1 MPSVNSISIL
11 NAPMERLT
19 PLYVPNVQ
27 LMLLEK
33 LSEYMYRG
41 ARKGGKKMTMQ
52 LNEIVLNNYCRYDLH
67 SGCVRGEEDTL
78 TCARCVADASA
89 EIVRVQL

>member
-1 MPSVNSISIL
+1 VPSVNSISIL
-11 NAPMERLT
+11 NALVERLT
-19 PLYVPNVQ
+19 PPYVPNVQ

-33 LSEYMYRG
+33 SLGYKYRG
-41 ARKGGKKMTMQ
+41 ARKGGKKMTIQ

-78 TCARCVADASA
+78 TCARCVADAAA

>member
-1 MPSVNSISIL
+1 
-11 NAPMERLT
+11 
-19 PLYVPNVQ
+19 
-27 LMLLEK
+27 
-33 LSEYMYRG
+33 
-41 ARKGGKKMTMQ
+41 MTMQ

-78 TCARCVADASA
+78 TCARCVADAAA

>member
-1 MPSVNSISIL
+1 
-11 NAPMERLT
+11 MERLT

-33 LSEYMYRG
+33 LSEYKYKG
-41 ARKGGKKMTMQ
+41 ARKEGKKMTMQ

-67 SGCVRGEEDTL
+67 SGCVGGEEDTL
-78 TCARCVADASA
+78 TCARCVAESA
-89 EIVRVQL
+89 AGIVRVQL

>member
-1 MPSVNSISIL
+1 
-11 NAPMERLT
+11 MERLT

-33 LSEYMYRG
+33 LSEYKYRG

-78 TCARCVADASA
+78 TCARCVADAAA